1 MQIRLATFNIR
12 NVTDRYEERQ
22 PLLGQAFAEID
33 ADIIG
38 LQEVM
43 FSPSRQD
50 DFLSAQL
57 PGRHYRAFGSRHEK
71 YTGFGNAILCGLGDV
86 LAHEELRLSRG
97 RSVHRVL
104 VALPGQFTMWFAN
117 THLHHK
123 PEEPG
128 VRVEQARAIVGW
140 MDGAPAADLEVV
152 VGDFNTPPHEP
163 AYAVMTTAGY
173 RSAYAEANGAEPAVT
188 WPSGIQAPTM
198 DTEGDP
204 NCLDYVWLRGR
215 GRAVRAWLA
224 ADEHPAGDPTIY
236 PSDHFAVV
244 VEAETGA

>member
-1 MQIRLATFNIR
+1 MPIRLATFNIR
-12 NVTDRYEERQ
+12 NVTDRYEERK
-22 PLLGQAFAEID
+22 PLLGAAFAEID

-43 FSPSRQD
+43 FSAPRQD

-57 PGRHYRAFGSRHEK
+57 PERHYRAFTSRHEK
-71 YTGFGNAILCGLGDV
+71 YTDFGNAILCGLGDV
-86 LAHEELRLSRG
+86 LAQEELRLSRG

-104 VALPGQFTMWFAN
+104 VALPGQFTLWFAN

-128 VRVEQARAIVGW
+128 VRVEQAAAIARW
-140 MDGAPAADLEVV
+140 MGEAPAADLEVV
-152 VGDFNTPPHEP
+152 VGDFNTPPREP
-163 AYAVMTTAGY
+163 AYPVMTAAGY

-198 DTEGDP
+198 DTDGDP

-215 GRAVRAWLA
+215 GRATRAWLA
-224 ADEHPAGDPTIY
+224 ANEHPASDATIF
-236 PSDHFAVV
+236 PSDHFAIVAE
-244 VEAETGA
+244 VEPGA

>member
-1 MQIRLATFNIR
+1 MRIRLATFNIR
-12 NVTDRYEERQ
+12 NVNDRYEERK
-22 PLLGQAFAEID
+22 PLLGAAFAAID

-43 FSPSRQD
+43 FSEPRQD

-57 PGRHYRAFGSRHEK
+57 AERHYRAFTSRHEK
-71 YTGFGNAILCGLGDV
+71 YTDFGNAILCGIGDV
-86 LAHEELRLSRG
+86 LAHDELRLSRA
-97 RSVHRVL
+97 RSVQRVL
-104 VALPGQFTMWFAN
+104 VGLPGQFMLWFAN

-123 PEEPG
+123 PEEPA
-128 VRVEQARAIVGW
+128 VRVEQATAIASW
-140 MDGAPAADLEVV
+140 MAEAPAADLTVIA
-152 VGDFNTPPHEP
+152 GDFNTPPHEP
-163 AYAVMTTAGY
+163 AYAVMLEAGY
-173 RSAYAEANGAEPAVT
+173 RSAFVEANGAEPAVT

-215 GRAVRAWLA
+215 GRVAAAWLA
-224 ADEHPAGDPTIY
+224 ANERPAADATLY

-244 VEAETGA
+244 AEVDLGD